1 MRKFK
6 VTIETGIVGGN
17 FEEVFEVE
25 DDATDEE
32 IAVAKPRIFSRMQCN
47 YAAIAKLPVRLSR
60 WA

>member
-17 FEEVFEVE
+17 FEEIFEVE

-32 IAVAKPRIFSRMQCN
+32 IAAETKDIFLNQCN
-47 YAAIAKLPVRLSR
+47 YGYHEITGEDE
-60 WA
+60 

>member
-6 VTIETGIVGGN
+6 VTIENGIVGGN

-32 IAVAKPRIFSRMQCN
+32 IAEEAKDIFLSQCN
-47 YAAIAKLPVRLSR
+47 YGYSEITGEAE
-60 WA
+60 